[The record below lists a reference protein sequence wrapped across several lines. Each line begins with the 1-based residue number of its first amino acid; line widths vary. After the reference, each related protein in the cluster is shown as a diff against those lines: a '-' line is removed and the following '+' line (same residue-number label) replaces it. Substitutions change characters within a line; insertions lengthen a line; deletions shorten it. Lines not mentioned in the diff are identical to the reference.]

1 MPTQLPF
8 PIGIYEKALKLQPLP
23 AMFADAVRAGYDT
36 FELSLDESDA
46 RLARLDWSA
55 ARKRETR
62 RAAEESGIRLFSA
75 CFSGHRKYALGSADP
90 GTARRAMDLMRKG
103 LDFCVETGIRVLQLT
118 GSDVYYEPASPESAR
133 RYAENVACGAEMAG
147 DLGVMLAI
155 EPVDKHIRSIRQAL
169 ELVREINS
177 PWLQIYP
184 DAANLLVQG
193 FDPLEELEAGQGH
206 LVGLHI
212 RDAVPGNS
220 YNLPFGS
227 GQLDFVSVLRGL
239 RRINFHAPVL
249 IEYWHVGEP
258 DYLERAARA
267 REFLVENFALA
278 GYA

>member
-1 MPTQLPF
+1 MPVKLPF
-8 PIGIYEKALKLQPLP
+8 PIGIYEKALKPQALP

-36 FELSLDESDA
+36 FELSLDESDE
-46 RLARLDWSA
+46 RLARLDWTRA
-55 ARKRETR
+55 KTRETR
-62 RAAEESGIRLFSA
+62 RAAEDSGIRLFSA

-90 GTARRAMDLMRKG
+90 GVTRRAMELMQKG
-103 LDFCVETGIRVLQLT
+103 LDFCVESGIRVLQLT
-118 GSDVYYEPASPESAR
+118 GSDVYYEPASEESAR
-133 RYAENVACGAEMAG
+133 RYAENVARGAEMAG

-169 ELVREINS
+169 ELVRSINS
-177 PWLQIYP
+177 PWLQVYP

-193 FDPLEELEAGQGH
+193 FDPLDELEAGKGH

-212 RDAVPGNS
+212 RDALPETS
-220 YNLPFGS
+220 YNLPWGS
-227 GQLDFVSVLRGL
+227 GVLDFAAVLSTL

-258 DYLERAARA
+258 DYLERAAHA
-267 REFLVENFALA
+267 REFLIEKIALA